1 MFAITWSTLWANEH
15 SKPILQFQPES
26 VQPELY
32 SINTEMNVFTASVN
46 LELEIACVI
55 CTSKWIKKW
64 FATMSFLY
72 STLQAFYS
80 LTIFS
85 SFLISRISV
94 LFMLSICAEFEIHS
108 LFSPPYGW
116 NMVLYEMWAELKEIP
131 QRRQVWLELSCSM
144 MLRVDQ
150 PLVPQET
157 SIKAECSKWL
167 VVERV

>member
-1 MFAITWSTLWANEH
+1 MSKWAFKTHFAISAWVSTTWVIFNKHRNERFH
-15 SKPILQFQPES
+15 SISQSRVRNCLCNMYQQMK
-26 VQPELY
+26 
-32 SINTEMNVFTASVN
+32 
-46 LELEIACVI
+46 
-55 CTSKWIKKW
+55 KKW